1 MIDLIEDDVREKD
14 ADSVR
19 LLVWIICIDM
29 SNRIDN
35 GMFCAIGDVIICKK
49 RKCICVVDVV
59 GGGVS

>member
-35 GMFCAIGDVIICKK
+35 GMFCAIGDVIICKM